1 MKDWS
6 RHEPKFRYMMLDR
19 LRQDCEYYVRIGG
32 SSNCLWA
39 KDEQQQIQT
48 MKDIWNTFPEGD
60 KPEWLTMEEIDEFA
74 RKMGVSILPKPP
86 NNIF

>member
-19 LRQDCEYYVRIGG
+19 LRQDCEYYVRING

-60 KPEWLTMEEIDEFA
+60 KPEWLAMEEIDEFA